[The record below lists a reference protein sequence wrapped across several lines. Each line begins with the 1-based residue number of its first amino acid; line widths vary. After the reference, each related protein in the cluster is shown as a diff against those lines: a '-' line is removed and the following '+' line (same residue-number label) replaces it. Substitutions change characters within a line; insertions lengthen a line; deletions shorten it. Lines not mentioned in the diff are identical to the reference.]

1 MMIDVSDDFG
11 ELYADIEVP
20 TISAINGTSQF
31 YQSYLNSPHE
41 SQVNRKHTDSSR
53 IDSSYEQNLSK
64 NDANLSDS
72 GTGNVGDVAVENG
85 NESESEDEDEDD
97 DFVVVVNNDDFE
109 AKASGVEGRRG
120 DEEIELGITEGNFPG
135 NGIVHSG
142 NVSGGEYARRYGSTS
157 MDAQKDASVRTVDRE
172 DMGYFQPRRSSC
184 GRFEPTYA
192 GSADHGNG
200 FWLPRH
206 RTIFDVDI
214 DSLEQKPW
222 THSGVDMT
230 DYFNFGF
237 DEGTWKSYCQ
247 LVEQLRHPS
256 FTQTRNQGYGN
267 WRSNS
272 AGATKEL
279 DYEEFS
285 EHKSVASGQKTM
297 LSHELHSSTR
307 KFNRQIGQA
316 IHVEDSNIER
326 QPSMDVKPPR
336 ICDSDVIIEIAVQE
350 QEVLSD
356 FAKEPADK
364 LEDKSEMSEKECEEG
379 KLTRETHIS
388 IASKAYDPRIY
399 SAEEEIVRRLTPST
413 DVRRSHESAIASSAI
428 LEKSC
433 TQTEASNSA
442 SDTQNSGKVDTF
454 SGGNHRAPNSL
465 KDDASSD
472 RDSTDTNP
480 CVAGIDLL
488 SDDHMQSNSILSFS
502 LSEEVDNDDHRHLRR
517 IQNSRRS
524 SPDSVMDS
532 GQVAKVDHHRSRVS
546 KRDNAKSIGSC
557 GKYPSRGRSPIE
569 EGKKHNQRHLLT
581 DSEMRIHNHNYND
594 HRFDIPRHMHT
605 GSRSRHHRGI
615 ENWGPASDFTDE
627 EWPSYRKNKYSL
639 ESYNRRSVEN
649 QFYLEDDR
657 NLNAQREGDED
668 QFFYER
674 TRRARGDMGRREW
687 HLEEREYTFRKEK
700 YLSKN
705 PPHFMSEYV
714 SSANMDRQIKYREY
728 NDDYLDKRSKHV
740 SPIEYNYDCLMTDEG
755 AHSPLY
761 GWQKDFM
768 DSEIEPQRRLRYYR
782 REARTSGRGGEFFE
796 HPSSDIDYP
805 GFIREDHEYQKGQA
819 FPSIHNYCNE
829 QPVYAEKR
837 RYSSLRRD
845 DADDNQICHRYEKSR
860 RYISAKKSR
869 DVRQPCDKIDAY
881 DRDYTLAYLDQDDY
895 FENRTRDFHYE
906 GMDWQED
913 ARPKSSFINAFY
925 DEMLDSVKSIP
936 GYECHGAKHGF
947 VSDEM
952 TLHTQGMKDKR
963 GAINAGSKLFDRSSN
978 VTCAKHE
985 RAGFWCRDSLE
996 FHKFREK
1003 KVNMGKLWLRFYALV
1018 LVYMICLKTLG
1029 QIIILIACCVSL
1041 LKWVIPC
1048 IFLFRV
1054 PLNYKEVQFMNFTFA
1069 SLGPLMVSHKTI
1081 RAPRFNLD
1089 VEAIHRVLVAS
1100 GCPFQCWVCLLRD
1113 FSQSSGIKVS
1123 RPESVPSND
1132 ARLRVGKFQKH
1143 LKEQQVRDASFSD
1156 KTTVNKTRK
1165 FEGLRDRAS
1174 TRTHCDLEEGQI
1186 PTEDPTKKFD
1196 SGCSTQKSSQK
1207 GQSTVGQKCVNQN
1220 GSCEYDESRI
1230 LATMAKM
1237 EKRRERFKE
1246 PILVKKDEDFDSKPE
1261 VVKLV
1266 ETTDSVGQRPK
1277 RKRQWGGS

>member
-488 SDDHMQSNSILSFS
+488 SDDHMQS
-502 LSEEVDNDDHRHLRR
+502 
-517 IQNSRRS
+517 
-524 SPDSVMDS
+524 
-532 GQVAKVDHHRSRVS
+532 
-546 KRDNAKSIGSC
+546 
-557 GKYPSRGRSPIE
+557 
-569 EGKKHNQRHLLT
+569 
-581 DSEMRIHNHNYND
+581 
-594 HRFDIPRHMHT
+594 
-605 GSRSRHHRGI
+605 
-615 ENWGPASDFTDE
+615 
-627 EWPSYRKNKYSL
+627 
-639 ESYNRRSVEN
+639 
-649 QFYLEDDR
+649 
-657 NLNAQREGDED
+657 
-668 QFFYER
+668 
-674 TRRARGDMGRREW
+674 
-687 HLEEREYTFRKEK
+687 
-700 YLSKN
+700 
-705 PPHFMSEYV
+705 
-714 SSANMDRQIKYREY
+714 
-728 NDDYLDKRSKHV
+728 
-740 SPIEYNYDCLMTDEG
+740 
-755 AHSPLY
+755 
-761 GWQKDFM
+761 
-768 DSEIEPQRRLRYYR
+768 
-782 REARTSGRGGEFFE
+782 
-796 HPSSDIDYP
+796 
-805 GFIREDHEYQKGQA
+805 
-819 FPSIHNYCNE
+819 
-829 QPVYAEKR
+829 
-837 RYSSLRRD
+837 
-845 DADDNQICHRYEKSR
+845 
-860 RYISAKKSR
+860 
-869 DVRQPCDKIDAY
+869 
-881 DRDYTLAYLDQDDY
+881 
-895 FENRTRDFHYE
+895 
-906 GMDWQED
+906 
-913 ARPKSSFINAFY
+913 
-925 DEMLDSVKSIP
+925 
-936 GYECHGAKHGF
+936 
-947 VSDEM
+947 
-952 TLHTQGMKDKR
+952 
-963 GAINAGSKLFDRSSN
+963 
-978 VTCAKHE
+978 
-985 RAGFWCRDSLE
+985 
-996 FHKFREK
+996 
-1003 KVNMGKLWLRFYALV
+1003 
-1018 LVYMICLKTLG
+1018 
-1029 QIIILIACCVSL
+1029 
-1041 LKWVIPC
+1041 
-1048 IFLFRV
+1048 
-1054 PLNYKEVQFMNFTFA
+1054 
-1069 SLGPLMVSHKTI
+1069 
-1081 RAPRFNLD
+1081 
-1089 VEAIHRVLVAS
+1089 
-1100 GCPFQCWVCLLRD
+1100 
-1113 FSQSSGIKVS
+1113 
-1123 RPESVPSND
+1123 
-1132 ARLRVGKFQKH
+1132 
-1143 LKEQQVRDASFSD
+1143 
-1156 KTTVNKTRK
+1156 
-1165 FEGLRDRAS
+1165 
-1174 TRTHCDLEEGQI
+1174 
-1186 PTEDPTKKFD
+1186 
-1196 SGCSTQKSSQK
+1196 
-1207 GQSTVGQKCVNQN
+1207 
-1220 GSCEYDESRI
+1220 
-1230 LATMAKM
+1230 
-1237 EKRRERFKE
+1237 
-1246 PILVKKDEDFDSKPE
+1246 
-1261 VVKLV
+1261 
-1266 ETTDSVGQRPK
+1266 
-1277 RKRQWGGS
+1277 